1 MINFGK
7 ESYRDGTEMNNE
19 QFFKKLETSAD
30 FPTTSQPPFEELVQL
45 CKQAKANQER
55 LYLLVLSSKI
65 SGTYQSACLAKEK
78 VGYDEVYIIDSLAT
92 VQVFKI
98 LVLETLKL
106 KDQMEQKF

>member
-1 MINFGK
+1 MKTRVAADSSCGISIEEAKKIDLEILPLVINFGK

-55 LYLLVLSSKI
+55 LYLFFLLKFLERIKVLV
-65 SGTYQSACLAKEK
+65 
-78 VGYDEVYIIDSLAT
+78 
-92 VQVFKI
+92 
-98 LVLETLKL
+98 
-106 KDQMEQKF
+106 